1 MLKEHRYSVLLVS
14 SSEQFNK
21 NTTNLLSDNIYV
33 DLTISSNIE
42 QARRLIVERKFD
54 IVIVDSPVNNDKGFY
69 FVLSFCDNDDFQILV
84 LAKQTDYDE
93 AYFRLH
99 DYGVFVLSKPI
110 EEVLFVQTLRIMS
123 ITRDKITTVKKDNL
137 SFKDKLDEIKLISEA
152 KVLIVKNMHID
163 ENEAHKLI
171 EQNAMNLR
179 ITKKMS
185 AEMFI
190 KKLS

>member
-21 NTTNLLSDNIYV
+21 NTINLLSDNIYV
-33 DLTISSNIE
+33 DLTVSTNIE
-42 QARRLIVERKFD
+42 QAKRLIAERKFD

-69 FVLSFCDNDDFQILV
+69 FVLSFCMSDEFQILV
-84 LAKQTDYDE
+84 LAKQSDYDE

-110 EEVLFVQTLRIMS
+110 EEDLFIQTLRIMS
-123 ITRDKITTVKKDNL
+123 ITRDKITSVKQNNL

>member
-1 MLKEHRYSVLLVS
+1 MLKENRYNVLLVS

-21 NTTNLLSDNIYV
+21 KTVDLLSSNIYV
-33 DLTISSNIE
+33 ELTISTNID

-54 IVIVDSPVNNDKGFY
+54 IVIVDSPVNGDKGFY
-69 FVLSFCDNDDFQILV
+69 FALSLCDKDEFEILV

-99 DYGVFVLSKPI
+99 DFGVFVLSKPI
-110 EEVLFVQTLRIMS
+110 EEDLFVQTLRILS
-123 ITRDKITTVKKDNL
+123 ITRDKITTVKQSNL
-137 SFKDKLDEIKLISEA
+137 SFKDKLDEIKIVSEA
-152 KVLIVKNMHID
+152 KVLIVKNMHVD

-190 KKLS
+190 KKYS

>member
-21 NTTNLLSDNIYV
+21 NTINLLSDNIYV
-33 DLTISSNIE
+33 DLTVSTNIE
-42 QARRLIVERKFD
+42 QARRLIAERKFD

-69 FVLSFCDNDDFQILV
+69 FVLSFCMSDEFQILV
-84 LAKQTDYDE
+84 LAKQSDYDE

-110 EEVLFVQTLRIMS
+110 EEDLFIQTLRIMS
-123 ITRDKITTVKKDNL
+123 ITRDKITSVKQNNL

-171 EQNAMNLR
+171 EQTAMNYR

-190 KKLS
+190 KKYS